1 MEIFRVFTT
10 TAQARPFAV
19 GAKFNP
25 LRQLH
30 DETKYYV
37 TE

>member
-10 TAQARPFAV
+10 TAQARPFAA

-30 DETKYYV
+30 DETKYNV